1 MLYYIQRNLHIWRC
15 YAVKKWMQK
24 LGFQEMDEMQKLI
37 ALKAQRNALIYVL
50 VFLLLWDGVEIFRAF
65 RYNIAV
71 GNLPTFLLSTLS
83 LVLIGSQIYY
93 QQKVLKGSE
102 EGAEYTKNLV
112 GTLIKGFFLIVVLLA
127 VGTWLML
134 Q

>member
-1 MLYYIQRNLHIWRC
+1 ML
-15 YAVKKWMQK
+15 
-24 LGFQEMDEMQKLI
+24 
-37 ALKAQRNALIYVL
+37 NA
-50 VFLLLWDGVEIFRAF
+50 
-65 RYNIAV
+65 
-71 GNLPTFLLSTLS
+71 LS